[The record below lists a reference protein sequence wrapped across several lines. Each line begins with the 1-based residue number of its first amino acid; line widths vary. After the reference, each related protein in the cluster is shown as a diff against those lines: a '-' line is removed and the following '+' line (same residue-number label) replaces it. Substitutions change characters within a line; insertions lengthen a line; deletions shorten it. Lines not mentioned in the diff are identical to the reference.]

1 MITRRK
7 GNGQTECYGCKQK
20 GKQALTW
27 DSFLYTYD
35 NKPYC
40 FDCLMEQLDN
50 LTIENKFLK
59 FELSN
64 LFDIFLNFIRRDK

>member
-1 MITRRK
+1 MIMRIK

-20 GKQALTW
+20 GKQTLIW
-27 DSFLYTYD
+27 DYPLYTYD